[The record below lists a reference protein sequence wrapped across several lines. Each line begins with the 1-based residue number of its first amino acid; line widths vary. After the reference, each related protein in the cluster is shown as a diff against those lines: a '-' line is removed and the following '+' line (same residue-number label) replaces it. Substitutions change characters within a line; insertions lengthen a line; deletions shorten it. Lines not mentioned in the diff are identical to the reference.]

1 MASPAADALADFV
14 TKGAERI
21 AELVSETN
29 VSRSG
34 GNSGMASGPLMA
46 PPRDND
52 RGRLARIDAM
62 LTHLRDLEKDTGR
75 IISSLQRERR
85 RTKADMASDT
95 AQAGRARVTA
105 KPSPRRPARRR

>member
-1 MASPAADALADFV
+1 MASPATDALADFV
-14 TKGAERI
+14 TKGSETI
-21 AELVSETN
+21 AQLVSETN

-34 GNSGMASGPLMA
+34 GTSGMASLMA

-52 RGRLARIDAM
+52 RARLARIDAM

-95 AQAGRARVTA
+95 AQAARARVTA
-105 KPSPRRPARRR
+105 KPSRRRPARRR

>member
-1 MASPAADALADFV
+1 
-14 TKGAERI
+14 
-21 AELVSETN
+21 
-29 VSRSG
+29 
-34 GNSGMASGPLMA
+34 MASGSLMA

-52 RGRLARIDAM
+52 PARLARIDAM

-95 AQAGRARVTA
+95 PQAARARVKA
-105 KPSPRRPARRR
+105 KPSQRRPRR